1 LNLGLRPPRLVEREQ
16 DMVANSNDDRPRTA
30 YMFFTDQEARTV
42 SAIAERIIPH
52 DSSGAGAS
60 DADVIIY
67 IDRALAGYGRHLQ
80 KLYRLGTG
88 AINRLAATTRRGSRF
103 VDLREAEQDELLSR
117 LSTWLFAKG
126 DDEPDEERTLL
137 AQFFGAVR
145 LHTIEGMFCDPMYGG
160 NRDCVGW
167 KLIGFPG
174 AQWGY
179 TAEQIKLGFDATTIP
194 PKTLSELGQ
203 DYRVGKV
210 GTEGGRK

>member
-1 LNLGLRPPRLVEREQ
+1 
-16 DMVANSNDDRPRTA
+16 MVANSHDSGPRTA

-42 SAIAERIIPH
+42 SAMAERIIPG

-88 AINRLAATTRRGSRF
+88 SIDRLAAATRKGSRF
-103 VDLREAEQDELLSR
+103 VDLSPAEQDELLSR

-126 DDEPDEERTLL
+126 DEKPDEERTLL
-137 AQFFGAVR
+137 VQFFGAVR

-167 KLIGFPG
+167 MLIGFPG

-179 TAEQIKLGFDATTIP
+179 TAEQMKLGFDATTIP
-194 PKTLSELGQ
+194 PKTLSELRQ
-203 DYRVGKV
+203 DYRAGKV
-210 GTEGGRK
+210 DTEEVRK